1 MKNNRHGFRLGAL
14 TCALF
19 AALPLAQAAD
29 LQLTDGWK
37 GSLNTTLSLGSSW
50 RMQAPSTDLFS
61 LPDGQRAGVPGGAG
75 GSNTSSGNLNY
86 DKGDRFSTLL
96 RINSELSVSKGDLGG
111 FARVRAWHDFALN
124 DGNVRAGNRASN
136 YALGQPLSDDGFAP
150 LQKFSGIALLDAY
163 VYNTYD
169 IQGKPVQVRLGNQ
182 VLNWGESLF
191 IQGINQ
197 INPIDLTSLRKP
209 GAEIKDAFLPIPAL
223 SVNAGLGGGVS
234 LEGFYQFRSVV
245 SNIDSCGTYFGVVE
259 TQLTTK
265 SGRACSEVL
274 TTVDGRTLQT
284 LNIAGLGNYD
294 ARLNGLWVPM
304 TDGRE
309 ADRGDFGLALRAPIE
324 AIDAEMGVYAALIG
338 SRTPFVSGKAGS
350 SLAAPGAVGGMALP
364 IHQQLNASRTP
375 AVGFWEYPDDIRLF
389 GASLSTNLAGWSL
402 GAEVSVAPNQPVQIN
417 SGDLITALLSGVGP
431 YGAEVQQ
438 YRDQGPGTYIP
449 GYKRF
454 RKNQM
459 QVNGI
464 KILPRMLGAS
474 QSTLVLE
481 AAFQHINIDDAL
493 RYGRPFIFGYAGD
506 PATAGG
512 SCLTN
517 ANLDGSPR
525 LGCTNDG
532 FVTRSSWGYRVRL
545 QFEYP
550 SFAGTSATLFPMIN
564 FAHDVKGYSADS
576 QFVEDRRTIGLGA
589 RLNFARRHNVEVNY
603 VRYNDRA
610 LFDAFRDRD
619 FLSLAVSTSF

>member
-1 MKNNRHGFRLGAL
+1 
-14 TCALF
+14 
-19 AALPLAQAAD
+19 
-29 LQLTDGWK
+29 
-37 GSLNTTLSLGSSW
+37 
-50 RMQAPSTDLFS
+50 
-61 LPDGQRAGVPGGAG
+61 
-75 GSNTSSGNLNY
+75 
-86 DKGDRFSTLL
+86 
-96 RINSELSVSKGDLGG
+96 
-111 FARVRAWHDFALN
+111 
-124 DGNVRAGNRASN
+124 
-136 YALGQPLSDDGFAP
+136 
-150 LQKFSGIALLDAY
+150 
-163 VYNTYD
+163 
-169 IQGKPVQVRLGNQ
+169 
-182 VLNWGESLF
+182 
-191 IQGINQ
+191 
-197 INPIDLTSLRKP
+197 
-209 GAEIKDAFLPIPAL
+209 
-223 SVNAGLGGGVS
+223 
-234 LEGFYQFRSVV
+234 
-245 SNIDSCGTYFGVVE
+245 
-259 TQLTTK
+259 
-265 SGRACSEVL
+265 
-274 TTVDGRTLQT
+274 
-284 LNIAGLGNYD
+284 
-294 ARLNGLWVPM
+294 M

-309 ADRGDFGLALRAPIE
+309 AARGDFGLALRAPIE
-324 AIDAEMGVYAALIG
+324 AIDAEMGFYAALIG

-375 AVGFWEYPDDIRLF
+375 AVGFWEYPNDIRLF

-449 GYKRF
+449 GFKRF

-493 RYGRPFIFGYAGD
+493 RYGRPFIFGYASD

-532 FVTRSSWGYRVRL
+532 FVTRASWGYRVRL

-550 SFAGTSATLFPMIN
+550 SFAGTGATLFPMIN

-576 QFVEDRRTIGLGA
+576 QFVEDRKTIGLGA

-619 FLSLAVSTSF
+619 FLSLALSTSF

>member
-1 MKNNRHGFRLGAL
+1 MTIDRYRKRPIAL
-14 TCALF
+14 TLATLF
-19 AALPLAQAAD
+19 ALPAAQAAE
-29 LQLTDGWK
+29 LQLSDGWK
-37 GSLNTTLSLGSSW
+37 GTLNTTISLGTSW

-61 LPDGQRAGVPGGAG
+61 LPDGLRAGVPGGAG

-96 RINSELSVSKGDLGG
+96 RVNTELSVSKGDAGG
-111 FARVRAWHDFALN
+111 FARVRAWHDFTLN
-124 DGNVRAGNRASN
+124 DSNVRAGNRASN
-136 YALGQPLSDDGFAP
+136 YALNQPLSDDGFAP
-150 LQKFSGIALLDAY
+150 LQQFSGIALLDAY
-163 VYNTYD
+163 VYNSYD

-191 IQGINQ
+191 IQGVNQ
-197 INPIDLTSLRKP
+197 INPVDLTSLRKP
-209 GAEIKDAFLPIPAL
+209 GTEIKDAFLPIPAV
-223 SVNAGLGGGVS
+223 SVNAGLGAGVS
-234 LEGFYQFRSVV
+234 LEGFYQFRSVA

-259 TQLTTK
+259 TQLTTRA
-265 SGRACSEVL
+265 GRACSEVL

-284 LNIAGLGNYD
+284 LNIPGLGNYD

-304 TDGRE
+304 TEGRR

-324 AIDAEMGVYAALIG
+324 SIDAELGVYAALIG

-350 SLAAPGAVGGMALP
+350 SLAAPGGVGGMALP
-364 IHQQLNASRTP
+364 IHQQLNAGRTP
-375 AVGFWEYPDDIRLF
+375 AVGFWEYPEDIRLF
-389 GASLSTNLAGWSL
+389 GASLSTNIAGWSI
-402 GAEVSVAPNQPVQIN
+402 GAEMSVSPNQPVQIN

-431 YGAEVQQ
+431 YGAEVAR
-438 YRDQGPGTYIP
+438 YRDQGAGTYIP

-454 RKNQM
+454 RKNQF

-464 KILPRMLGAS
+464 KVLPRMLAS
-474 QSTLVLE
+474 TQSTLVLE
-481 AAFQHINIDDAL
+481 AAVQHIGIDDTL
-493 RYGRPFIFGYAGD
+493 RYGRPFIFGYAGH
-506 PATAGG
+506 PGTAAGN
-512 SCLTN
+512 CLTN

-532 FVTRSSWGYRVRL
+532 FVTQSSWGYRVRL

-550 SFAGTSATLFPMIN
+550 GFAGTSATLFPMIN
-564 FAHDVKGYSADS
+564 FGHDVKGYSADS
-576 QFVEDRRTIGLGA
+576 QFVENRKTIGLGA
-589 RLNFARRHNVEVNY
+589 RLNYARRHNIEVNY

-619 FLSLAVSTSF
+619 FLSFAVSTTF